1 MRRLRDASLRRK
13 LTVIVMITSLV
24 ALAMAA
30 TGFVLYDRISFRNG
44 LVNERSL
51 LADMVGATSMAALAF
66 KDQVEGQEILKA
78 LRVEPHVTNACI
90 YDTRGEPFA
99 VYTRAG
105 GPPFRR
111 APRSIGSKR
120 RCSRRGSPGRP
131 DQIET
136 EDLPELA

>member
-13 LTVIVMITSLV
+13 LTAIVMMTSLV

-66 KDQVEGQEILKA
+66 KDQVEGKEILKA
-78 LRVEPHVTNACI
+78 LRVEPHVT
-90 YDTRGEPFA
+90 E
-99 VYTRAG
+99 AG
-105 GPPFRR
+105 ICVAWGRHV
-111 APRSIGSKR
+111 AGSASGTGR
-120 RCSRRGSPGRP
+120 RC
-131 DQIET
+131 
-136 EDLPELA
+136 A